1 MSTKVH
7 SKPIDTPE
15 TTVVA
20 AALVACV
27 LHLAGLVELDQV
39 NLGVAI
45 GACLTPVAMFVIRIV
60 TAAAS
65 RVEDAVVPDEEGEET

>member
-1 MSTKVH
+1 MSAKVH

-65 RVEDAVVPDEEGEET
+65 RVEDAVVPDEEGKET

>member
-1 MSTKVH
+1 MSAKVH

-45 GACLTPVAMFVIRIV
+45 GACLTPAAMFVIRIV

-65 RVEDAVVPDEEGEET
+65 RVEDAVVAEEEGEES

>member
-1 MSTKVH
+1 MPAKVH

-27 LHLAGLVELDQV
+27 LHLAGAVELDQV
-39 NLGVAI
+39 DLGVAI
-45 GACLTPVAMFVIRIV
+45 GACLTPIAMFVVRIV
-60 TAAAS
+60 MAAAS
-65 RVEDAVVPDEEGEET
+65 RVEEAVVAEEEGEEL

>member
-1 MSTKVH
+1 MSAKVH

-45 GACLTPVAMFVIRIV
+45 GACLTPVAMFAVRIV

-65 RVEDAVVPDEEGEET
+65 RVEEAVVPEEEGEES

>member
-1 MSTKVH
+1 MSAKVH

-20 AALVACV
+20 AALVACA

>member
-1 MSTKVH
+1 MSAKVH

>member
-1 MSTKVH
+1 MSAKVH

-65 RVEDAVVPDEEGEET
+65 RVEDAVVPDEEGEES

>member
-1 MSTKVH
+1 MSAKVH

-20 AALVACV
+20 ASLVACV